1 MAARDTDNGGGR
13 FQSVWAGLA
22 VYALAGWAAVEI
34 TLVVRERLGLP
45 GIVEPIVLGLF
56 AAGFLATVLLT
67 SLHRQPDI
75 SPLKRSMG
83 LLAATIAC
91 AAVAL
96 GVAAWLQ
103 VPGDASEELSIVVL
117 PCEYDGD
124 QEHEYLGLG
133 LAEAIHTRLGAQREL
148 RVPSWRSV
156 LKTHGTDP
164 SPEFAAEYLNVD
176 HVATCRVQREG
187 TRVTIEAQILELPN
201 DKPLLQRRYESE
213 SADLPMAVA
222 RVSESFVDQIAPR
235 IEAKERLR
243 ELPTSD
249 PEAYELYLRANALID
264 PAYQGDKPVL
274 FSEQLKQVEGLLG
287 RAVELDPGFA
297 DAFGRL
303 AALQWEYAEFSVQ
316 ESREEQDKI
325 RSRALSNVVKALQ
338 LDDCSVFGWYTAAFM
353 RNDDWYLSRS
363 DEFRK
368 LVNEVD
374 QETMARNAI
383 SCQPNEPFAWISLF
397 DHYTVYQAHEPET
410 AEELFEVIATERRAI
425 TRAVALDPVDCTTVG
440 AYAGFILL
448 EGFPFARRSIGDQH
462 LFEDDPEAW
471 RTQRAA
477 DNRELKQAALDSIR
491 SMMVISP
498 NCYYVFSRL
507 ALYFAWSD
515 DRQLDKALA
524 WSFKTIEADP
534 EWVDAVEG
542 VANLYLEL
550 GLLKQAAHWGRRAA
564 ELSNGGSAVLAETRL
579 VLGDASMLV
588 KGIQWAVANVGDS
601 SSPAQVIR
609 VFGRGAKE
617 AARIGEFELAV
628 ELLEQGMAR
637 LGVANPV
644 ELLPGPR
651 NSMPRRVLALYWA
664 MALQRVDQGAQADA
678 LLDESRWRD
687 PVFAEATDMYER
699 AKYLDAYY
707 EALSG
712 NPGEA
717 LRLLRHSIESGNN
730 FWADQLPGVHDLA
743 RDPILDSVRNHPE
756 YGPQLQDLIEEIE
769 ATLAPMRENVLR
781 AEASDDWK
789 PLLVY

>member
-1 MAARDTDNGGGR
+1 
-13 FQSVWAGLA
+13 
-22 VYALAGWAAVEI
+22 
-34 TLVVRERLGLP
+34 
-45 GIVEPIVLGLF
+45 
-56 AAGFLATVLLT
+56 
-67 SLHRQPDI
+67 
-75 SPLKRSMG
+75 
-83 LLAATIAC
+83 
-91 AAVAL
+91 
-96 GVAAWLQ
+96 
-103 VPGDASEELSIVVL
+103 
-117 PCEYDGD
+117 
-124 QEHEYLGLG
+124 
-133 LAEAIHTRLGAQREL
+133 
-148 RVPSWRSV
+148 
-156 LKTHGTDP
+156 
-164 SPEFAAEYLNVD
+164 
-176 HVATCRVQREG
+176 
-187 TRVTIEAQILELPN
+187 
-201 DKPLLQRRYESE
+201 
-213 SADLPMAVA
+213 
-222 RVSESFVDQIAPR
+222 
-235 IEAKERLR
+235 
-243 ELPTSD
+243 
-249 PEAYELYLRANALID
+249 
-264 PAYQGDKPVL
+264 
-274 FSEQLKQVEGLLG
+274 
-287 RAVELDPGFA
+287 
-297 DAFGRL
+297 
-303 AALQWEYAEFSVQ
+303 
-316 ESREEQDKI
+316 
-325 RSRALSNVVKALQ
+325 
-338 LDDCSVFGWYTAAFM
+338 
-353 RNDDWYLSRS
+353 
-363 DEFRK
+363 
-368 LVNEVD
+368 
-374 QETMARNAI
+374 
-383 SCQPNEPFAWISLF
+383 
-397 DHYTVYQAHEPET
+397 
-410 AEELFEVIATERRAI
+410 
-425 TRAVALDPVDCTTVG
+425 
-440 AYAGFILL
+440 
-448 EGFPFARRSIGDQH
+448 
-462 LFEDDPEAW
+462 
-471 RTQRAA
+471 
-477 DNRELKQAALDSIR
+477 
-491 SMMVISP
+491 
-498 NCYYVFSRL
+498 
-507 ALYFAWSD
+507 
-515 DRQLDKALA
+515 
-524 WSFKTIEADP
+524 
-534 EWVDAVEG
+534 
-542 VANLYLEL
+542 LYLEL